1 MVATLAGMDVA
12 EPVDPYLAE
21 VEAWHAA
28 RDARLRSPDGWV
40 ALSALH
46 WLQPG
51 PWLVGS
57 DASNDLVLAGDGV
70 PARLGRLD
78 VGWHRALLV
87 AETGVTVDG
96 ATVTEVELEPDVPGP
111 PTVFTVGSLTAH
123 LIVRG
128 DRMGL
133 RVRDSHAPALNEFT
147 GIRRYPVDPA
157 WRVTGRLVP
166 SPGRTLTVPDII
178 GIATETESPGTLV
191 LPLPGGEQRLD
202 ALDGGD
208 GTLWLI
214 FGDATN
220 GGDTYH
226 GGRFLYTEPV
236 QLDGSVVADFNL
248 AYNPPCVFTPYATC
262 PLPWPANRLPVPVLA
277 GEKVPPA

>member
-1 MVATLAGMDVA
+1 VTPEEIEAHR
-12 EPVDPYLAE
+12 AE

-28 RDARLRSPDGWV
+28 RDARLRSPEGWV

-57 DASNDLVLAGDGV
+57 DAANDLVLVGDGV

-78 VGWHRALLV
+78 VGWHRADLV

-96 ATVTEVELEPDVPGP
+96 ATVTEVELLPDVPGP
-111 PTVFTVGSLTAH
+111 PTVFGVGSLTAH

-133 RVRDSHAPALNEFT
+133 RVRDAHAAALGAFS
-147 GIRRYPVDPA
+147 GIRRYPVDSR
-157 WRVTGRLVP
+157 WRVTATFEPAPAEV
-166 SPGRTLTVPDII
+166 TLPVPDVLGGTEDI
-178 GIATETESPGTLV
+178 GLRGWVSFEVDGTV
-191 LPLPGGEQRLD
+191 QRL
-202 ALDGGD
+202 AAVDGGD
-208 GTLWLI
+208 GDLWLI

-220 GGDTYH
+220 AGETYP
-226 GGRFLYTEPV
+226 GGRFLYTSPPRE
-236 QLDGSVVADFNL
+236 DGTVVVDFNL
-248 AYNPPCVFTPYATC
+248 AYNPPCAFSPFATC
-262 PLPWPANRLPVPVLA
+262 PLPPPGNRLAVRIPA
-277 GEKVPPA
+277 GELNYAG